1 LLAVIGLST
10 QDVYLRSGGVVG
22 VRRITSA
29 VSQATSGG
37 VTSALIFARR
47 SGAATTTGEP
57 PVNPSLPYPQ
67 IMSIKKITFIK
78 KKFRWTLCPRPA
90 L

>member
-1 LLAVIGLST
+1 MLAAIGLSS
-10 QDVYLRSGGVVG
+10 QDVYLQSGGVVG

-29 VSQATSGG
+29 ISQATSGG

-57 PVNPSLPYPQ
+57 PVDLFLPHPQ

-78 KKFRWTLCPRPA
+78 KKFR
-90 L
+90 

>member
-1 LLAVIGLST
+1 MLAAIGLSS
-10 QDVYLRSGGVVG
+10 QDVYLQSGGVVG

-29 VSQATSGG
+29 IFRVTSGG
-37 VTSALIFARR
+37 VTSALVIARR

-57 PVNPSLPYPQ
+57 PVDLVLPHPQ

-78 KKFRWTLCPRPA
+78 KKFR
-90 L
+90 

>member
-1 LLAVIGLST
+1 MLAALGLST
-10 QDVYLRSGGVVG
+10 QDVYLQSGGVVG

-37 VTSALIFARR
+37 VTSALVIARR

-57 PVNPSLPYPQ
+57 PVNHSLPHPE

-78 KKFRWTLCPRPA
+78 KKFR
-90 L
+90 